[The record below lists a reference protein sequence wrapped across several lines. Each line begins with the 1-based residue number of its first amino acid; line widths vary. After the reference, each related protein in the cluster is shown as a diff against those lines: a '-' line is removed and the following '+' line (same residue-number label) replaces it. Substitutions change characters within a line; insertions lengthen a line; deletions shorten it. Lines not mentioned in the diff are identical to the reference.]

1 MIINRYLLR
10 EVLLATIAVTVVL
23 VFILL
28 CNYFIIYLGAV
39 ARGKFASW
47 MLFRL
52 LLLQIPLLISLL
64 LPLTL
69 FLGVLLAY
77 GRLYMQS
84 EMTVIFANGYSQR
97 QLLQFT
103 FRFAV
108 VVAMITAILTFWL
121 SPLLSQKRDL
131 LLLQAET
138 SSVVSKI
145 LPGRFMSS
153 PDGKRVYY
161 VEHLSHDRKTMEKV
175 FFAQQ
180 LSNKS
185 PSQQHRW
192 AIVTGQNG
200 SEQIDKDS
208 KQPFVVVNHGS
219 RYQVQPGS
227 LKAQRIDFSQ
237 YGQRFNLM
245 RNVSLPHDDTTI
257 VPTWRLV
264 RQMFSNEHYAAELQW
279 RLAIPLAVLLLALLA
294 VPLSQTNPRHGRFA
308 QLLPAV
314 IIAIAYVNLLFIAR
328 SWVDEAVIPVWVG
341 IWWVHLLLLAL
352 VFLLLCRWTGWRLNW
367 VRRA

>member
-10 EVLLATIAVTVVL
+10 EVLFATIAVTAVL

-47 MLFRL
+47 MLLRL
-52 LLLQIPLLISLL
+52 LLLQIPLLVSLL

-84 EMTVIFANGYSQR
+84 EMTVIFANGYSR
-97 QLLQFT
+97 QQLVQFT
-103 FRFAV
+103 FRFAAV
-108 VVAMITAILTFWL
+108 FALFTAVLTFWL
-121 SPLLSQKRDL
+121 SPVLSKKRDL

-161 VEHLSHDRKTMEKV
+161 VEKLSHDRKIMEKV

-180 LSNKS
+180 LSSKS
-185 PSQQHRW
+185 PKEHRW
-192 AIVTGQNG
+192 AIVTGQRG
-200 SEQIDKDS
+200 GEQAGKDS
-208 KQPFVVVNHGS
+208 KQPFVVVDNGH
-219 RYQVQPGS
+219 RYQIQPGF
-227 LKAQRIDFSQ
+227 LNAQRVNFSQ
-237 YGQRFNLM
+237 YGQRFNM
-245 RNVSLPHDDTTI
+245 MPDVSLPHDDMTI
-257 VPTWRLV
+257 VSTWHLLRH
-264 RQMFSNEHYAAELQW
+264 MFSNEHYAAELQW
-279 RLAIPLAVLLLALLA
+279 RLAIPLAVLLLAILA

-314 IIAIAYVNLLFIAR
+314 IIAIVYVNLLFMAR
-328 SWVDEAVIPVWVG
+328 SWIDEGSIPGWIG
-341 IWWVHLLLLAL
+341 IWWVHILLLGLM
-352 VFLLLCRWTGWRLNW
+352 LLMLWRWTGYRLNW
-367 VRRA
+367 MRQA